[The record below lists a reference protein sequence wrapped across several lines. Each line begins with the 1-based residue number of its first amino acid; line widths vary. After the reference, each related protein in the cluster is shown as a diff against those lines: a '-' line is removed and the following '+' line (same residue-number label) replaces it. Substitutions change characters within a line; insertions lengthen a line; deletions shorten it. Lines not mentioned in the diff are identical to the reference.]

1 MTMGTLFAYSIYS
14 SVLLTVL
21 YLAYKWSMAGE
32 KQTRFNRCA
41 IWSIYI
47 TALCAMPA
55 AGMSNSLT
63 PQTPESGMIGIGQVS
78 TLTITDH
85 AATSDIWKILLYIYV
100 AGITAVTTHTLL
112 IIGHLLKIIRC
123 GETYRTDD
131 YRLIITDHTNLA
143 PFSFMHTIIISRKDY
158 ESAGELIIL
167 HEKSHIR
174 MQHCVDLTV
183 AQIVCALQW
192 FNPGA
197 WLIREEL
204 KSIHEYQA
212 DEAVITSGA
221 DIKKYQMLLIK
232 KAVGL
237 RFPSLT
243 NNLNHSKLKKRI
255 TMMYNQKSS
264 TARRMRALVLVP
276 SVAVA
281 LAVVNL
287 PAIASAIESAEQSAL
302 TVSEGKVTNNPIA
315 EQTAYTTDKVT
326 TDKEVKAHP
335 TVEQMPE
342 YPGGIEALINDL
354 SESIIYPDAA
364 EKNGIEG
371 RVVVQFVVNEIGEI
385 SNVEIKK
392 SVSPELDEEAKR
404 VVTHCLAK
412 FTPGRI
418 SGKDVSF
425 TYTLPITFKLKKS
438 HK

>member
-1 MTMGTLFAYSIYS
+1 
-14 SVLLTVL
+14 
-21 YLAYKWSMAGE
+21 
-32 KQTRFNRCA
+32 
-41 IWSIYI
+41 
-47 TALCAMPA
+47 
-55 AGMSNSLT
+55 
-63 PQTPESGMIGIGQVS
+63 
-78 TLTITDH
+78 
-85 AATSDIWKILLYIYV
+85 
-100 AGITAVTTHTLL
+100 
-112 IIGHLLKIIRC
+112 
-123 GETYRTDD
+123 
-131 YRLIITDHTNLA
+131 
-143 PFSFMHTIIISRKDY
+143 
-158 ESAGELIIL
+158 
-167 HEKSHIR
+167 
-174 MQHCVDLTV
+174 
-183 AQIVCALQW
+183 
-192 FNPGA
+192 
-197 WLIREEL
+197 
-204 KSIHEYQA
+204 
-212 DEAVITSGA
+212 
-221 DIKKYQMLLIK
+221 
-232 KAVGL
+232 
-237 RFPSLT
+237 
-243 NNLNHSKLKKRI
+243 
-255 TMMYNQKSS
+255 MMYNQKSS
-264 TARRMRALVLVP
+264 TARRLRALVLVP